1 MSEPAF
7 IHPTAY
13 VHPTAIIFSNVR
25 IGAERL
31 FSEIGYILDT
41 PGYVVMPKE
50 LMALNPMSKLVGR
63 HPNHE
68 VTSEDREIVRRYL
81 S

>member
-1 MSEPAF
+1 
-7 IHPTAY
+7 
-13 VHPTAIIFSNVR
+13 
-25 IGAERL
+25 
-31 FSEIGYILDT
+31 
-41 PGYVVMPKE
+41 
-50 LMALNPMSKLVGR
+50 MSKLVGR

>member
-1 MSEPAF
+1 MFA
-7 IHPTAY
+7 
-13 VHPTAIIFSNVR
+13 
-25 IGAERL
+25 
-31 FSEIGYILDT
+31 EIGYILDT

-68 VTSEDREIVRRYL
+68 VTQEDREIVRRYL
-81 S
+81 G